1 MTEQLLMNVQL
12 DIDASAGSFVEP
24 VYRWIAEV
32 PAVVRPDVHPALAGQ
47 QAKLPTTS
55 GQPGAP
61 FGAITD
67 VGAFVRAL
75 LPVRLTGGHTITFGV
90 WIAIDPAH
98 LQSVFATWWEPEY
111 QDLRMAGW
119 LANAISPWGLLS
131 APVQTVV
138 RNADETPYC
147 DSSSH
152 PQLDRVL
159 HEEWP
164 HDLILPAVDS
174 YA

>member
-1 MTEQLLMNVQL
+1 VRFTLPDPVL
-12 DIDASAGSFVEP
+12 DA
-24 VYRWIAEV
+24 
-32 PAVVRPDVHPALAGQ
+32 PDQ
-47 QAKLPTTS
+47 ERTS
-55 GQPGAP
+55 GTWISHANAYESVMMQVP
-61 FGAITD
+61 D

-90 WIAIDPAH
+90 WIAIDPAD
-98 LQSVFATWWEPEY
+98 LQSVFATWWEPAY
-111 QDLRMAGW
+111 QNLRIAGW

-147 DSSSH
+147 ESSSH

-159 HEEWP
+159 QEEWP
-164 HDLILPAVDS
+164 HDLLLPAVDS
-174 YA
+174 HA

>member
-1 MTEQLLMNVQL
+1 VSSECSSCGRPLVEHNRHVRFTLPDPVLDTPEQERTPGTWMSHANAYESVMMQ
-12 DIDASAGSFVEP
+12 
-24 VYRWIAEV
+24 V
-32 PAVVRPDVHPALAGQ
+32 P
-47 QAKLPTTS
+47 
-55 GQPGAP
+55 
-61 FGAITD
+61 D

-75 LPVRLTGGHTITFGV
+75 LPIRLTDGHAITFGV

-98 LQSVFATWWEPEY
+98 LQPVFTTWWEPAY

-147 DSSSH
+147 DSSSNL
-152 PQLDRVL
+152 QLDRVL

-164 HDLILPAVDS
+164 HDLILAAVDRH
-174 YA
+174 A